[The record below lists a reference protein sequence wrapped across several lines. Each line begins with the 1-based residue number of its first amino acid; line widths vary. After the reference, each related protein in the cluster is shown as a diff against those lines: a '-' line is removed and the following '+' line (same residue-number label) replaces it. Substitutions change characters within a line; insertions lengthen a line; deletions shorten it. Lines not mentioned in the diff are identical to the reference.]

1 LSKYAIVALLIVR
14 DEYSLIENNT
24 HVIARNARAAWNNNT
39 HVIARNAR
47 AAWNCAV
54 TRSFFM
60 SRLLGAQGH

>member
-24 HVIARNARAAWNNNT
+24 HVIARNARAAWN
-39 HVIARNAR
+39 
-47 AAWNCAV
+47 CAV